1 MDDVLLAEVDVL
13 LAETD
18 VLPTVLFADE
28 IDALLAEVVVA
39 EAEDVVKGA
48 DEVLEELKPLADA
61 VVVALAVT
69 GATVLVDEVTFTD
82 GAGRWP
88 LIGTDPLEGTGK
100 GADPFV
106 GAPPDHIPITRKV
119 SNRIQSQVSNQA
131 PLTLPRSN
139 RPVLGLDASDSGHVG
154 TLWSIE
160 VERDTSSLRITAG
173 FTVK

>member
-82 GAGRWP
+82 GAG
-88 LIGTDPLEGTGK
+88 
-100 GADPFV
+100 
-106 GAPPDHIPITRKV
+106 
-119 SNRIQSQVSNQA
+119 
-131 PLTLPRSN
+131 
-139 RPVLGLDASDSGHVG
+139 
-154 TLWSIE
+154 
-160 VERDTSSLRITAG
+160 
-173 FTVK
+173 